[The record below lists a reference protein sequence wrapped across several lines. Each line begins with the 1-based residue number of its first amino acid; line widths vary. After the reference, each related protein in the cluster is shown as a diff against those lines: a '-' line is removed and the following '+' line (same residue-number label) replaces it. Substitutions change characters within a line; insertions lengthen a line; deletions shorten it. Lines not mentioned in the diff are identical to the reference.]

1 MGAYYILGARTQII
15 THFSSKPRKAKIN
28 TFKAVKKDNEGGG
41 EKEKEI
47 FILKYCSY

>member
-41 EKEKEI
+41 ERRR
-47 FILKYCSY
+47 KYLF